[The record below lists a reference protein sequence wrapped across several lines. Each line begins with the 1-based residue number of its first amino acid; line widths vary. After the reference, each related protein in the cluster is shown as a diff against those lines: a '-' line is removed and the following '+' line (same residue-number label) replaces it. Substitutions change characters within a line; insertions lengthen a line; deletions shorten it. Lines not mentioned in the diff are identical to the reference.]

1 MILYTYKNL
10 VIKLKIFSKYVSSET
25 NKECNMKNLTNSK
38 KTIEF
43 AETHNKIHRKSQKT
57 EIYYFNRSLDNFS
70 LVVISP
76 T

>member
-1 MILYTYKNL
+1 
-10 VIKLKIFSKYVSSET
+10 
-25 NKECNMKNLTNSK
+25 MKNLTNSK

-57 EIYYFNRSLDNFS
+57 EIDYFNRSLDNFS